1 MTEESVLPGLPRY
14 WFAAITGGVPVLC
27 AMALFVAEEMVL
39 GRFGGP
45 GAATPFSL
53 APRAALLAVAR
64 GTFITGG
71 IIMVGLLVVGPTMLL
86 FAALM
91 RGAEARTDHARTL
104 PAWWLGGLVAAV
116 PIAFL
121 PTAVLAHGGA
131 TRWIGTMLTAGVVA
145 ATIAWLVRRRWR

>member
-1 MTEESVLPGLPRY
+1 MIEERVLPGLPRY

-53 APRAALLAVAR
+53 EPRAALLAIAR
-64 GTFITGG
+64 GLFITGG
-71 IIMVGLLVVGPTMLL
+71 VIMVGLLAVGPTMLL

-91 RGAEARTDHARTL
+91 RGAEARTASARTL
-104 PAWWLGGLVAAV
+104 PAWWAGGLVASLPLAL
-116 PIAFL
+116 L
-121 PTAVLAHGGA
+121 PTIALVSTHER
-131 TRWIGTMLTAGVVA
+131 RWEGTIVGCGLVA